1 MKEPKFK
8 ILPSEMLWFDEV
20 YERLLTLKTGI
31 NIYEILKTTF
41 IYNKPNPNEEE
52 IKKFEENLD
61 KARENCVIEMED
73 LFDET
78 KTNGWEG
85 VL

>member
-1 MKEPKFK
+1 
-8 ILPSEMLWFDEV
+8 MLWFDEV

-52 IKKFEENLD
+52 IKK
-61 KARENCVIEMED
+61 I
-73 LFDET
+73 
-78 KTNGWEG
+78 
-85 VL
+85 